1 MLNVNTNKKTDI
13 PTTSIPTMD
22 EPNVELRSMTSNYTI
37 SKLVFRYCFRL
48 SIISSNLFNS
58 GMIVVF
64 FDV

>member
-22 EPNVELRSMTSNYTI
+22 EPNVELRSMTSNFTI

-48 SIISSNLFNS
+48 SII
-58 GMIVVF
+58 
-64 FDV
+64 